1 MAKAAKQKSAKAEA
15 PATQTVSAFKAF
27 DSDLKCRDHAYE
39 VGKTYVIDGKP
50 VLCDHGF
57 HACENPLDVL
67 NYYDLCGSRFAR
79 VTLSGALDRQEDG
92 GKICAASITID
103 AELSLPEW
111 IAASIKWV
119 MDACKTAK
127 GDLVQSAS
135 GNFSKLAASGTS
147 SKLAA
152 SGDSSQLAA
161 SGTSSKLAASGDSSK
176 LAASGNS
183 SQLAASGTSSKLA
196 ASGNFSKLAA
206 SGTSS
211 KLAASGTSSK
221 LAASGDS
228 SKLAASGYSS
238 QLAASGDYSK
248 LAASGNSSKLAASGY
263 SSKLAASGYSSKLAA
278 SGDSSQL
285 AASGDYSKLAAS
297 GNFSKLEITGAKSA
311 AATVGPNS
319 RVKAAAGTPVAICE
333 YDSDYSPIG
342 FATGIA
348 GKDFPAD
355 TWVIAKD
362 GKLVEA
368 D

>member
-152 SGDSSQLAA
+152 SG
-161 SGTSSKLAASGDSSK
+161 TSSKLAASGDS
-176 LAASGNS
+176 
-183 SQLAASGTSSKLA
+183 
-196 ASGNFSKLAA
+196 
-206 SGTSS
+206 
-211 KLAASGTSSK
+211 
-221 LAASGDS
+221 
-228 SKLAASGYSS
+228 
-238 QLAASGDYSK
+238 SK